1 MRGPP
6 LIELHTHLEGSL
18 TPARLVALA
27 ERHGVAAAPA
37 ACLAPDGAKY
47 RPTAGFADFLELYKA
62 VTAVIRTPADH
73 HVVALD
79 LAAALARDGVAYSE
93 VSVSY
98 GVLLRR
104 EIDPRPIQTA
114 LHEAAEE
121 ARERFDVTMRWIPDA
136 VRQFGPGAAQRALE
150 AALAGGRPRGVVGFG
165 IGGDEDA
172 VAAAEFAGVCAD
184 ARAAGLGVTI
194 HAGETGG
201 PAAVRDAVLACG
213 ATRVGHGIGA
223 VLGPLR
229 DGARVAPALAEI
241 DDTLALLAE
250 RSVFVE
256 LCPGGN
262 LATGVLESAA
272 AHPLRAFL
280 DRGVPCGLGTD
291 DRALFGLDLRGE
303 YARAAADHGLTVAEA
318 AGMQS
323 AALAALF
330 GGETLRTNL
339 RERLAG
345 PVGGAD

>member
-18 TPARLVALA
+18 APARLIALA
-27 ERHGVAAAPA
+27 ERHALPAAAA
-37 ACLAPDGAKY
+37 ACLAPDGRRY
-47 RPTAGFADFLELYKA
+47 RTLSGFADFLALYKA

-73 HVVALD
+73 HAVALD
-79 LAAALARDGVAYSE
+79 LAAALARDGVAYAE

-104 EIDPRPIQTA
+104 GLDPLPIQTA

-121 ARERFDVTMRWIPDA
+121 ARERLDVTIRWIPDA
-136 VRQFGPGAAQRALE
+136 VRQFGPAAARQVLD
-150 AALAGGRPRGVVGFG
+150 AALAGGRGRGVVGFG
-165 IGGDEDA
+165 IGGDEGA
-172 VAAAEFAGVCAD
+172 VPAADFAAVCAD

-201 PAAVRDAVLACG
+201 PDAVREAVLACG
-213 ATRVGHGIGA
+213 AARIGHGIGA

-229 DGARVAPALAEI
+229 AGAREAPPPAEVADA
-241 DDTLALLAE
+241 LALLAG
-250 RSVFVE
+250 RGVFVE

-262 LATGVLESAA
+262 LALGVVADAA

-280 DRGVPCGLGTD
+280 DHGVPCGLGTD

-303 YARAAADHGLTVAEA
+303 YARAAAAHGLTAAEA
-318 AGMQS
+318 AGMQA
-323 AALAALF
+323 AALAASF
-330 GGETLRTNL
+330 GGEPLRAGL

-345 PVGGAD
+345 RADGAG

>member
-1 MRGPP
+1 MRGSP

-18 TPARLVALA
+18 APARLIALA
-27 ERHGVAAAPA
+27 ERHALPAVPA
-37 ACLAPDGAKY
+37 ACLTPEGGRY
-47 RPTAGFADFLELYKA
+47 RQLSGFADFLDLYKA

-73 HVVALD
+73 HAVALD
-79 LAAALARDGVAYSE
+79 LAAALARDGVAYAE

-121 ARERFDVTMRWIPDA
+121 ARERLDVRMRWIPDA
-136 VRQFGPGAAQRALE
+136 VRQFGPAAARQVLD

-165 IGGDEDA
+165 IGGDEAA
-172 VAAAEFAGVCAD
+172 VSATDFAAVCAD

-201 PAAVRDAVLACG
+201 PDAVRDAVLACG
-213 ATRVGHGIGA
+213 AARVGHGIGA

-229 DGARVAPALAEI
+229 DGARAAPATAEI

-250 RSVFVE
+250 RRVFVE

-262 LATGVLESAA
+262 LALGVLESAA

-280 DRGVPCGLGTD
+280 DHGVPCGLGTD

-303 YARAAADHGLTVAEA
+303 YARAAAVHDLTAAEA

-323 AALAALF
+323 AALAASF
-330 GGETLRTNL
+330 GGEPLRATL
-339 RERLAG
+339 RERLVG